1 MDHEEMKKVLREAD
15 GGWRADFLSS
25 SEVWAVREL
34 ISVLKGAPDS
44 SEDPSHTP
52 DDRKGIFLIH
62 KCEKNGVDI
71 ERCRRLL
78 DILDLDSDVLDERL
92 DRYRKAV

>member
-1 MDHEEMKKVLREAD
+1 MKKALKEAD

-34 ISVLKGAPDS
+34 ISVLKEAPDS
-44 SEDPSHTP
+44 ECPSHML

-62 KCEKNGVDI
+62 KCEKNGVDK